1 MAWSSTTN
9 SMIMTQLAAGSADL
23 SPNSGTVLSLPIGR
37 THRVSQPETCAGR
50 STEHAK
56 IKWRTQN
63 LGLLRAAPR
72 QHCADYVFGIA
83 RADLLS
89 RAGS

>member
-1 MAWSSTTN
+1 N
-9 SMIMTQLAAGSADL
+9 RSAVDR
-23 SPNSGTVLSLPIGR
+23 GVGA
-37 THRVSQPETCAGR
+37 QPETCAGR

-56 IKWRTQN
+56 IRWRAQN

-72 QHCADYVFGIA
+72 QHCTDYVFGIA